1 MNNLLDYLDHNG
13 VSSIQEM
20 ALALKTTP
28 AMIQAR
34 LERYQQLGYV
44 KKITI
49 SSGPGGCGG
58 HCCRC
63 GSCAGCGVKT
73 QGGNP
78 IVFWERVAIKE

>member
-44 KKITI
+44 KKITL
-49 SSGPGGCGG
+49 PTGCGSCG
-58 HCCRC
+58 GRC

-78 IVFWERVAIKE
+78 IVFWERVVIKE